1 MKSILT
7 FSQFITEAA
16 EGITPEQKK
25 KLDDAAAAFA
35 KQMEADL
42 LAKSPAQAAT
52 TPVSTAPAPVRTV
65 PTVTDYNA
73 AIGQFDELPLKNKT
87 LDTTAAKAW
96 LILTRDK
103 LKTPGSSGS
112 SGTSGSAGTAGSS
125 GTSGKPTDYT
135 TGIKILKDNFLNAE
149 PFAQKMLATCF
160 IYPVEFLQQQS
171 TTIAGSKYTG
181 VILQAEK
188 YTIGQAGKSAN
199 YNIVFI
205 NPSLQAQVKQAKPA
219 AGTVISVEGRSP
231 DESTASKIAN
241 FNWRTQTGQ
250 GTEGTTT
257 KAIQNTADGSFTV
270 TITGT
275 VK

>member
-7 FSQFITEAA
+7 FSQFITEEA

-35 KQMEADL
+35 KQMEAEL
-42 LAKSPAQAAT
+42 LAKAPAQAAT

-87 LDTTAAKAW
+87 MDTTAAKAW

-125 GTSGKPTDYT
+125 GTAGKPTDYT

-181 VILQAEK
+181 VDLQAEK
-188 YTIGQAGKSAN
+188 YTLGTTGKSAN
-199 YNIVFI
+199 YRIDFI
-205 NPSLQAQVKQAKPA
+205 NPSLQAQAKPAKPA

-231 DESTASKIAN
+231 DMSTATDIAN

-250 GTEGTTT
+250 DNEGTTT
-257 KAIQNTADGSFTV
+257 KAFKNTDGSITV

>member
-7 FSQFITEAA
+7 FSQFITEEA

-35 KQMEADL
+35 
-42 LAKSPAQAAT
+42 AKAAAKLAAT
-52 TPVSTAPAPVRTV
+52 TPVSTAPAPASNPAAPVRTV
-65 PTVTDYNA
+65 ATVTDYNA
-73 AIGQFDELPLKNKT
+73 AIGQFDELPLTNKT
-87 LDTTAAKAW
+87 MDTTAAKAW

-103 LKTPGSSGS
+103 VQ
-112 SGTSGSAGTAGSS
+112 
-125 GTSGKPTDYT
+125 KPADYT
-135 TGIKILKDNFLNAE
+135 TGIKILKDKFPKGE

-181 VILQAEK
+181 VDLQAET
-188 YTIGQAGKSAN
+188 YTLGTIGKSAD
-199 YNIVFI
+199 YRIDFI
-205 NPSLQAQVKQAKPA
+205 NPSLPAQAKPAKPA

-231 DESTASKIAN
+231 YLSTAIDIAN

-250 GTEGTTT
+250 DTEGTTT
-257 KAIQNTADGSFTV
+257 KTFQDPKDRIYIT